1 SDVPAPA
8 PKSAQPTW
16 TLLGLLK
23 WTEDYLKAKSIDTPG
38 LEARVLLA
46 HALGCRQIEL
56 FTRSEEVADEAAR
69 TRFRELIQRRVA
81 GCPVAYLVGTKEF
94 FKLELEVTPA
104 VLIPRPETEYL
115 VMECLRLLPKDAPAE
130 VLDLGTGSGNI
141 ALSIAQQRP
150 LA

>member
-1 SDVPAPA
+1 MSDAPPPAAKPA
-8 PKSAQPTW
+8 DQQNW
-16 TLLGLLK
+16 TLLAMLK
-23 WTEDYLKAKSIDTPG
+23 WTEGFLKSKNIDAPG

-69 TRFRELIQRRVA
+69 TRFRELIRRRVA

-115 VMECLRLLPKDAPAE
+115 VMECLRLLPKDAPAA

-141 ALSIAQQRP
+141 ALSVARP
-150 LA
+150 

>member
-1 SDVPAPA
+1 GWKPVPRRHEESRMADAPA
-8 PKSAQPTW
+8 QTTW

-23 WTEDYLKAKSIDTPG
+23 WTENFLQSKDIDSPG

-56 FTRSEEVADEAAR
+56 FTRSEEIADEAAR
-69 TRFRELIQRRVA
+69 TRFRELIRRRVA

-104 VLIPRPETEYL
+104 VLIPRPETEF
-115 VMECLRLLPKDAPAE
+115 R
-130 VLDLGTGSGNI
+130 VLE
-141 ALSIAQQRP
+141 
-150 LA
+150 